1 MSDQQDLPGWFWP
14 LAALVIFGLS
24 CEVLFET
31 VYQARNREMEH
42 LAQQTA
48 DLGTKLQ
55 EAQAARKSLDQFHEE
70 VRQLDSDLAKL
81 DHTLPQK
88 ADLAADAETRWLR
101 ETFATAD
108 FTVRTSFVGD
118 LEERDLVIARQ
129 TPFTFS
135 QPTRPERLD
144 DLLHALER
152 RLPAHSL
159 ISITETRHPATDSTY
174 QFVLEVSALRQV
186 PSGGP

>member
-1 MSDQQDLPGWFWP
+1 MTDRPDLPGWLWP
-14 LAALVIFGLS
+14 LAAIVIFGLS
-24 CEVLFET
+24 CEILFET

-48 DLGTKLQ
+48 DLGIKLQ
-55 EAQAARKSLDQFHEE
+55 EAQVAGNSLDQFHEE
-70 VRQLDSDLAKL
+70 VRQLDSELATL
-81 DHTLPQK
+81 DHTLPRT
-88 ADLAADAETRWLR
+88 ADLAVEAESRWLQ

-118 LEERDLVIARQ
+118 LEERDLVIARR
-129 TPFTFS
+129 TPFTLS
-135 QPTRPERLD
+135 KPTRPERLD
-144 DLLHALER
+144 ELLHALER

-159 ISITETRHPATDSTY
+159 ISVIETRHPATDSTY
-174 QFVLEVSALRQV
+174 RFVLEVSALRQV